1 MQSNF
6 SHHTLRRLQPL
17 IRHTA
22 AGSSASG
29 SVSPHRSAV
38 SLWQQQRFYGGKQ
51 FPKYISVDLR
61 GRRENDKDTTAILTW
76 DRSGYRNALSDKM
89 FADIVQSLKRLE
101 RDPHIQVIVI
111 TGAGEEAFGT
121 DDEENTD
128 KAERASMERMKTL
141 AGIKKPLIAAVKGT
155 ALGRGCELAFMCD
168 AIVASDKASFG
179 PGADSDFHLR
189 DARRLMK
196 TVGTRNAM
204 RFLMRK
210 RLTAKEAHDLQLVT
224 SVHPTDEVVDRAE
237 SIGHDII
244 QARRKVHAGG
254 MLGVFCLGPI
264 IAYFFILEPM
274 HNDSLFQ
281 FWRVVGERLGFANDA
296 RV

>member
-101 RDPHIQVIVI
+101 R
-111 TGAGEEAFGT
+111 A